1 MRRTVH
7 SHSLALTRTHA
18 EYSSLARLAYNR
30 LEERDDGASLVEAR
44 DVERRLAVED
54 HRGRVGAELE

>member
-1 MRRTVH
+1 MFRSISFQRD
-7 SHSLALTRTHA
+7 
-18 EYSSLARLAYNR
+18 YSSLALLARNR
-30 LEERDDGASLVEAR
+30 FEERDDGASLVEAR